1 VDVEL
6 CAVRGLDPAAV
17 ADACFRGGA
26 RLLQVRQK
34 GGSDAAFLA
43 LADRVAVSANAFG
56 AQLVIN
62 DRADIAAL
70 CGAGGVHVGQDD
82 LPVEDV
88 RRIVGPDVIV
98 GLSTHTFE
106 QFEAGLRTSADYLA
120 VGPIFGTSTK
130 DTGYSARGLDLL
142 RRAAGR
148 GRPIVAI
155 GGITLAT
162 AAGVIEAGAASVAV
176 ITDLLTDGDPEART
190 RQYLALVG

>member
-1 VDVEL
+1 VDVAL
-6 CAVRGLDPAAV
+6 CAARGLDPAAV

-43 LADRVAVSANAFG
+43 LADRVAVSARAFG

-70 CGAGGVHVGQDD
+70 CGAGAVHVGQDD
-82 LPVEDV
+82 LGVDDV
-88 RRIVGPDVIV
+88 RRIAGSDVLV
-98 GLSTHTFE
+98 GLSTHTTDQIDAALE
-106 QFEAGLRTSADYLA
+106 TGADYVA
-120 VGPIFGTSTK
+120 VGPVFGTATK
-130 DTGYSARGLDLL
+130 ETGYSARGLDLV